1 MSKQLMVAVANGLVK
16 VRNKT
21 AGEISISISLGL
33 NDYKRILIPAYG
45 ETELCPKHISTKYVD
60 RIINLKSLV
69 QAGALRIL

>member
-1 MSKQLMVAVANGLVK
+1 MSKQLMVAIANGLIK

-21 AGEISISISLGL
+21 AGEVVVTIAMGPQDRK
-33 NDYKRILIPAYG
+33 NVLIPAYG
-45 ETELCPKHISTKYVD
+45 ETELCPKHISTKFAN

>member
-1 MSKQLMVAVANGLVK
+1 MSKQLMVAVAKGLVR

-21 AGEISISISLGL
+21 AGEVAVSISMGM

-45 ETELCPKHISTKYVD
+45 EAELCPKHIAPKFAD
-60 RIINLKSLV
+60 RIINLKSLI